1 MPAARLLDAATGL
14 RLVRPLLA
22 VTRAQIL
29 AYAAQARLSV
39 VEDESNSDPAYDR
52 NFLRTQLL
60 PLLVARFPGAPATLA
75 RTARNLGDAA
85 QLLDDLARSDGHGA
99 LVAGGLAVSALEG
112 LPAARAVNLLRWFL
126 DQQGLQPASRD
137 QVEEALRQA
146 LGARRDARLQVKL
159 GSAWLRRYRGR
170 LYVEAGELTP
180 ARDWRRRWA
189 GERELALPGRLGTI
203 RFESVP
209 GAGLSLARLRLEEV
223 VVRPRAGGER
233 MRPSAGRPSRTLKN
247 LLQEAGVPE
256 WQRDR
261 LPLVFAGDALI
272 WVPGVGQ
279 DCHFAA
285 TAEEPGLML
294 HWDPSTPGAARPVR
308 SSRA

>member
-1 MPAARLLDAATGL
+1 MPAARLFDAATGL

-29 AYAAQARLSV
+29 AYAAQAELSW

-52 NFLRTQLL
+52 NFLRAQLL

-85 QLLDDLARSDGHGA
+85 QLLDDLARSDGRGA

-126 DQQGLQPASRD
+126 DQQGLQPAGRD

-159 GSAWLRRYRGR
+159 GAAWLRRYRGR
-170 LYVEAGELTP
+170 LYVEAGEHTP

-209 GAGLSLARLRLEEV
+209 GTGLSLARLRLEEV

-294 HWDPSTPGAARPVR
+294 HWDRADPGV
-308 SSRA
+308 